1 MTESRCGPAAAY
13 ENIATAVAAAAAKR
27 RPGKRCRD
35 RKGGRG
41 RVRERDKWWDN
52 LGQLVSGL
60 ELGDSVRSIKSDTI
74 RWWRFKNLLI
84 SSGTRF

>member
-1 MTESRCGPAAAY
+1 
-13 ENIATAVAAAAAKR
+13 
-27 RPGKRCRD
+27 
-35 RKGGRG
+35 
-41 RVRERDKWWDN
+41 VRERDKWWDN